1 MCVCLC
7 SGLWLGLCLGLRMS
21 NYLHGHRQP
30 FVGAG
35 FRYNI
40 ATVRPYPRRNL
51 QQNARPRA

>member
-1 MCVCLC
+1 MCLC